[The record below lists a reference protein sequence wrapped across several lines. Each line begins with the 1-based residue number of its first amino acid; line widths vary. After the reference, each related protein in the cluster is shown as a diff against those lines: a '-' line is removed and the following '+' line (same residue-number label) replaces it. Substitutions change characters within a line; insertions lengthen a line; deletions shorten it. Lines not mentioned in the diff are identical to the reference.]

1 MLYVREYIA
10 RIDDGHWI
18 LLSQGLKGNWAFLI
32 WGAEP
37 LSGKLGPVGEQTAKD
52 QVTAVAERYLAQ
64 DRPGRVSPDERQLR
78 WQVAVEISWLGHG
91 GAGGERQLKSDC
103 R

>member
-18 LLSQGLKGNWAFLI
+18 LLSLGLHGNWSFLI

-37 LSGKLGPVGEQTAKD
+37 LSGGFGLVEEQTAKD
-52 QVTAVAERYLAQ
+52 QVAAVAERHWAEH
-64 DRPGRVSPDERQLR
+64 RPGRAFPDVRELQWQL
-78 WQVAVEISWLGHG
+78 AVEISWFGNG
-91 GAGGERQLKSDC
+91 GRMEKQLEL
-103 R
+103 